1 MFMFSSIWWYFIEKS
16 LRPTQ
21 FELQPH
27 TIPSQDYNQYTM
39 PVMFNAHSSDIINV
53 WPLNQR
59 WRYYIHSLT
68 VCLYMCQED
77 DNVSYDININIS
89 RLMRKKRSHYQVEV
103 AGKIYFLKNLS
114 KKRNHIQPYLKLG
127 LYNYVVRII

>member
-1 MFMFSSIWWYFIEKS
+1 
-16 LRPTQ
+16 
-21 FELQPH
+21 
-27 TIPSQDYNQYTM
+27 
-39 PVMFNAHSSDIINV
+39 
-53 WPLNQR
+53 
-59 WRYYIHSLT
+59 
-68 VCLYMCQED
+68 MCQED